1 MARTDI
7 VKRSYTATETIVRW
21 VLGTRPGGKY
31 FLLGEPDHL
40 TSNLMAAKSF
50 MTDTAAKEALT
61 LSVPPDIRYKL
72 KVIRVSQTTRESCNS

>member
-7 VKRSYTATETIVRW
+7 VKRSYTATETIVSW

-31 FLLGEPDHL
+31 FPVGGPDPL

-50 MTDTAAKEALT
+50 TTDTAAKEALT
-61 LSVPPDIRYKL
+61 LSVPLDIRCKL
-72 KVIRVSQTTRESCNS
+72 KVIRVSQTTRESCNG